1 MHLVVGLGNPGPEYQ
16 ENRHNLGFKVVDELL
31 ARARRL
37 PPGMAPRAKFGA
49 EIGEVTIAGERVLL
63 CKPMEFM
70 NVSGQ
75 AVARVAGF
83 WKVPVG
89 ELIVVHDELDLPFGR
104 LKLGTGGGH
113 GGHNGIRSLLAD
125 LGDAGFARVRVGVG
139 RPTPGHDPANYL
151 LSNFSRAE
159 AKELPD
165 LIGTAADAIEA
176 IVNGGLTAAMNKFNG
191 KGQDSQKDNQKDDKK
206 DGGRA

>member
-1 MHLVVGLGNPGPEYQ
+1 GWAGKSWTGIPGQPAQ
-16 ENRHNLGFKVVDELL
+16 PGVQGGR
-31 ARARRL
+31 RACS
-37 PPGMAPRAKFGA
+37 PRAWKRA
-49 EIGEVTIAGERVLL
+49 AGQVRRRDRRGHAGGRVLL

-83 WKVPVG
+83 WKVPVA

-104 LKLGTGGGH
+104 LKLGAGGGH

-125 LGDAGFARVRVGVG
+125 LGDASFARVRVGVG

-159 AKELPD
+159 AKELPE
-165 LIGTAADAIEA
+165 LIGAAADAVQA
-176 IVNGGLTAAMNKFNG
+176 ILTGGLTAAMNKFNG
-191 KGQDSQKDNQKDDKK
+191 KGQNNKDTRD
-206 DGGRA
+206 